1 MNDPILR
8 SLNMIM
14 LKNRWS
20 SMYLLFYDLRTNWHI
35 CKGNSKYWKT
45 RSRDWISSI
54 EWLKWKNRKP

>member
-45 RSRDWISSI
+45 RSRDWI
-54 EWLKWKNRKP
+54 